1 MRIVYVVTR
10 SDAIG
15 GANIHVRDFTLAMRA
30 AGHDAIVLVGGEGPV
45 TREFRDKGVPYES
58 LRYLVRE
65 IKPADD
71 VRAFWELRRAFERLQ
86 PDLVSTHCSKAGLL
100 GRLAAR
106 TLGLPVVYTPHGW
119 TFTDGVTRTEAFL
132 YRWLERVAAPFA
144 DAIITVAECDRT
156 LAIKERVAPARK
168 VVAIHN
174 GMPDVAPSLRADA
187 GAAFPRMVMV
197 ARFEPQKDH
206 RTALRALSTVRDLRW
221 EMEFIGDGPLLE
233 SAKEMAGQLGL
244 SERVH
249 FLGARRDVAER
260 LASAQLFLLIT
271 NWEGFPRS
279 ILEAMRAALPVVAS
293 DVDGTRESVIDS
305 QTGFLIPRG
314 DAETLAARLRLLLS
328 DSTLRARMGTAARE
342 RYEKHFTARRMFERT
357 IEVYNAVLAGRAKG
371 TAVAWPPSD
380 GQRSSVNGDIV
391 THPLHIEA

>member
-1 MRIVYVVTR
+1 MRIVYVITR

-15 GANIHVRDFTLAMRA
+15 GANVHVRDFTLAMRA
-30 AGHDAIVLVGGEGPV
+30 AGHDAIILVGGEGPV

-71 VRAFWELRRAFERLQ
+71 VRAFWELRRAFERLK

-106 TLGLPVVYTPHGW
+106 TLGIPVIYTPHGW
-119 TFTDGVTRTEAFL
+119 TFTEGVTRAEAFL
-132 YRWLERVAAPFA
+132 YRWLERVAAPFS

-156 LAIKERVAPARK
+156 LAITQRVAPARK
-168 VVAIHN
+168 LFAIHN
-174 GMPDVAPSLRADA
+174 GMPDIAPNLRAEA
-187 GAAFPRMVMV
+187 GAEFPRMVMV

-206 RTALRALSTVRDLRW
+206 GTALRALSTIRDLPW

-233 SAKEMAGQLGL
+233 STKEMAGQLGL

-305 QTGFLIPRG
+305 QTGCLSPRG
-314 DAETLAARLRLLLS
+314 DAETLAARLRMLLS

-342 RYEKHFTARRMFERT
+342 RYEEHFTARRMFDRT
-357 IEVYNAVLAGRAKG
+357 IEVYNTVLAGRAKG
-371 TAVAWPPSD
+371 SRVVWPPSEAE
-380 GQRSSVNGDIV
+380 GSSVKGDIV